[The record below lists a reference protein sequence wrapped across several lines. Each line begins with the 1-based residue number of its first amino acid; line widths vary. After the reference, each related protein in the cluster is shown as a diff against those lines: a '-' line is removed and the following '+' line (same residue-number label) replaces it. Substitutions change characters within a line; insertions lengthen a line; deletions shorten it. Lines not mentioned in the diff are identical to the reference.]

1 MKERIIITNGQVVLP
16 DRILNAGEV
25 VIERRI
31 IQQIGRS
38 SGSRSLANE
47 EVINAEG
54 GYILPGFIDMH
65 CDAVEKEME
74 PRPGAF
80 FEMDMMLPE
89 LEKKIAGHGVTTMYH
104 SFSFAGAEI
113 GMREDSTAAACVR
126 RIAALKNNGT
136 LIRNKVHLRFETTN
150 HPAVGLIRSLISEG
164 LVDLLSFMDHT
175 PGQGQYPTVEDY
187 RHYLEKTYHAT
198 FDKVEEILSMKE
210 QGRLHAAASVESLRR
225 AAILAGVP
233 MASHDDDDETKVR
246 EYADFGVKIHEFPIR
261 VDVARFAR
269 NRGNSVCVGAPN
281 IVRGKS
287 TGKGML
293 AIDAISAGA
302 ADIICSDYHPAS
314 ILHAVFKL
322 SQECLSLPE
331 AVAMASLNPARALSL
346 SGLGSLNE
354 GNKGDVI
361 VANMRCGRPV
371 ITAAAVD
378 GVPVYSVRYRFQ
390 DFGKEAYQ
398 EKAG

>member
-16 DRILNAGEV
+16 ERILAAGEV
-25 VIERRI
+25 VIEKGI
-31 IQQIGRS
+31 IREIGRS
-38 SGSRSLANE
+38 SEPRSLANE
-47 EVINAEG
+47 EVIDAEG
-54 GYILPGFIDMH
+54 GYILPGFVDMH

-89 LEKKIAGHGVTTMYH
+89 LEKKIVGHGITTMFH
-104 SFSFAGAEI
+104 SFSFAGAEY
-113 GMREDSTAAACVR
+113 GMREDGTAGSCVR
-126 RIAALKNNGT
+126 RIVAMKRNGS
-136 LIRNKVHLRFETTN
+136 LIRNKVHLRFEITN
-150 HPAVGLIRSLISEG
+150 YPAVGLIQSLLSENM
-164 LVDLLSFMDHT
+164 VDLLSFMDHT

-187 RHYLEKTYHAT
+187 RNYLAKTYHAT
-198 FDKVEEILSMKE
+198 FDKVQEILSIKE
-210 QGRLHAAASVESLRR
+210 QGRFHAAASVESLRR
-225 AAILAGVP
+225 TAFLVDVP
-233 MASHDDDDETKVR
+233 MASHDDDDERRVS
-246 EYADFGVKIHEFPIR
+246 EYAEMGVRIHEFPIR
-261 VDVARFAR
+261 IEVARVAR
-269 NRGNSVCVGAPN
+269 EKGNSVCVGAPN

-293 AIDAISAGA
+293 AINAISAGV

-371 ITAAAVD
+371 ITAAAVE

-390 DFGKEAYQ
+390 DFGKETYQ